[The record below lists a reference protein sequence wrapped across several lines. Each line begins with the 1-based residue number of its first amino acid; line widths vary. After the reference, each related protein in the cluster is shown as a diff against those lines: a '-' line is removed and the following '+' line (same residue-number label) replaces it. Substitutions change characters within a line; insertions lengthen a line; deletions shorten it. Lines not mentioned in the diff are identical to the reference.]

1 MEARPATKAPKARAR
16 AAQNHL
22 INCGV
27 KDLAVRATF
36 KRGAP
41 LLKVARTAKSL
52 TPQFM
57 RWFCAALALA
67 FGALVAGLASIVL
80 GYRQV
85 IRNYIQNK

>member
-1 MEARPATKAPKARAR
+1 
-16 AAQNHL
+16 
-22 INCGV
+22 
-27 KDLAVRATF
+27 
-36 KRGAP
+36 
-41 LLKVARTAKSL
+41 
-52 TPQFM
+52 M